1 MDVVGDMLLAFNL
14 LVCVIAVPGIT
25 RPLFLTGSVVENLF
39 ADKLSPRRAHN

>member
-14 LVCVIAVPGIT
+14 LPGIT